1 MNLLEHTPS
10 FNPDSAAAIAGEYFG
25 VHATALP
32 LPSERDQNF
41 LLNDN
46 AGEKFVLKIANAR
59 EERAF
64 LEAENSVLK
73 HLALRV
79 SFCQQLVPASSL
91 EEISTIQA
99 NGANHFARLVR
110 YVPGVP
116 MAEIKPHAPGLL
128 RNLGRKMGQLA
139 RALADFDHPAVHRDF
154 HWDLAQGNRIL
165 TEYGALIKDTA
176 LRDLV
181 SKCRVDFEGNLR
193 RSVIHGDANDHNL
206 LVDPETMTVA
216 GLIDFGDM
224 VYSYTVADLA
234 IAIAYVVL
242 EQAEPLTAAREVLE
256 GYKSEF
262 LLLDDEVEALWPLV
276 RLRLGMSACLAAY
289 QAKQRPQNEYL
300 QVSQLA
306 IKANLE
312 RLLHTDLRR

>member
-1 MNLLEHTPS
+1 MNLLQHTPS
-10 FNPDSAAAIAGEYFG
+10 FNPESAAAIAAEYFG

-46 AGEKFVLKIANAR
+46 AGEKFVLKIANAL

-73 HLALRV
+73 HLARRV
-79 SFCQQLVPASSL
+79 SFCQQVVPATSGD
-91 EEISTIQA
+91 EISTIEST
-99 NGANHFARLVR
+99 NGANHFVRLVR

-128 RNLGRKMGQLA
+128 RDLGRKMGQLA
-139 RALADFDHPAVHRDF
+139 RALADFDHPAAHRDF
-154 HWDLAQGNRIL
+154 HWDLAHGNRIL
-165 TEYGALIKDTA
+165 TEYGALIEDSS

-181 SKCRVDFEGNLR
+181 AKCRVDFEGNLR
-193 RSVIHGDANDHNL
+193 RSVIHGDANDYNV
-206 LVDPETMTVA
+206 LVDPETMTVG

-234 IAIAYVVL
+234 VALAYVVL
-242 EQAEPLTAAREVLE
+242 EEAEPLTAAREVLDR
-256 GYKSEF
+256 KST
-262 LLLDDEVEALWPLV
+262 
-276 RLRLGMSACLAAY
+276 RLNSSH
-289 QAKQRPQNEYL
+289 
-300 QVSQLA
+300 SQISYA
-306 IKANLE
+306 
-312 RLLHTDLRR
+312 